1 MKRLSHRASEV
12 NTTDSAPHI
21 MILPEFKSAP
31 AQKITLWK
39 PIRQQL
45 DYLLRENKARPHSL
59 IRWGMLQQRFP
70 AWFGLHWEQTL
81 RICSKG
87 FGKKKKRMV
96 ISILKMVIK
105 KISHA
110 RHLQCVFKVN
120 PNAVFFF
127 FWMSRDI
134 HTVFPSRDGK
144 NFK

>member
-1 MKRLSHRASEV
+1 MKRLSHRASQV

-87 FGKKKKRMV
+87 FGKKKKNGNFHTKNGNQKD
-96 ISILKMVIK
+96 ISRKAPAMCFLRSTQM
-105 KISHA
+105 
-110 RHLQCVFKVN
+110 QF
-120 PNAVFFF
+120 FFF